1 MRVTRPAV
9 EYLSML
15 ANEKRWMLR
24 YMPSRRF
31 AAKPVEAWDAV
42 CAQTVPKTSDS
53 IASAIIR
60 KP

>member
-1 MRVTRPAV
+1 
-9 EYLSML
+9 ML

-42 CAQTVPKTSDS
+42 CAQTEPKTSDS
-53 IASAIIR
+53 IAIAIIR